1 MHLITLDSAL
11 IIAFT
16 WAFPQIKFNT
26 LKRIYNGLRENGL
39 FKFTLPVD
47 RKGRT
52 SLPGAR
58 SAEEDE
64 GKRCGTQHRTY
75 RKVKSVTK

>member
-1 MHLITLDSAL
+1 MDPISENQLVLLQAGNDLLDL
-11 IIAFT
+11 
-16 WAFPQIKFNT
+16 KFNT